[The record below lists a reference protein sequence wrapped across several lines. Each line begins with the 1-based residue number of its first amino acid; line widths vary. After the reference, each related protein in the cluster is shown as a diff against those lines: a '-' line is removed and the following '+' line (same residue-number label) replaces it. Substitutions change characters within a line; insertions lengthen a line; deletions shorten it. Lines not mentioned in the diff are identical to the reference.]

1 MHHYLCT
8 ITAPRCALPSHDN
21 NYAVTMPSRTDDP
34 NFWASRAEEVRA
46 LAEELEDDA
55 RRTLMLRIADDYD
68 LLVGLTMPIRRSF

>member
-1 MHHYLCT
+1 
-8 ITAPRCALPSHDN
+8 
-21 NYAVTMPSRTDDP
+21 MPSRTDDP

-55 RRTLMLRIADDYD
+55 RRSLMLRIADDYD